1 MTEPDLFDSREFY
14 IDGQW
19 VAPTTT
25 NDALVIDPSTEAA
38 CAVIS
43 LGTATDADLA
53 VAAAKAALVDWSAT
67 QLEDRLGPLTRLLEL
82 YDDNADSL
90 ARSISVEMG
99 APITFARTSQVS
111 AGRDHIDATIKALRS
126 FRFEHPLDST
136 APEEMIRYEPIG
148 VCALITPWNW
158 PMNQLTLKVI
168 PALGVGCTVV
178 LKPPREAPLSSSL
191 FAELVDEASFP
202 PGVFNLV
209 NGSGTEIGAHLT
221 QHHDVDMV
229 SFTGST
235 TAGISI
241 TKAAA
246 ETVKRV
252 TLELGGKGANIIF
265 ADADDDAVRRGVEQ
279 CFDNTGQ
286 SCNAPTRMLVQ
297 RDRYDAAVA
306 TAARVANATEVGMA
320 SVEGNHLGPV
330 VSRQQWDQIQQLI
343 ISAID
348 EGATLVAGGPGRP
361 DGHDTGFFVKPT
373 VFADVSPA
381 MTIAREEAFGPVLAI
396 TLFDS
401 ETEAV
406 RIANDTVY
414 GLGNYV
420 QTTDARRARR
430 VARKLRSGMVEIN
443 GSVQSS
449 AAPFGGY
456 RQSGNGREGGTW
468 GIEEFLDV
476 KVVSGWPA
484 T

>member
-1 MTEPDLFDSREFY
+1 MTEPGLLDRREFY

-19 VAPTTT
+19 RAPATTD
-25 NDALVIDPSTEAA
+25 DALVIDPSTEAA

-53 VAAAKAALVDWSAT
+53 VAAARAALDGWSAT
-67 QLEDRLGPLTRLLEL
+67 PLEDRLAPLTRLLEL

-90 ARSISVEMG
+90 ARAMSVEMG
-99 APITFARTSQVS
+99 APITFARAGQVT
-111 AGRDHIDATIKALRS
+111 AGRGHIDATLAALRS
-126 FRFEHPLDST
+126 FRFEHPLDSG
-136 APEEMIRYEPIG
+136 APQEMVRHEPIG

-158 PMNQLTLKVI
+158 PMNQLTLKVV
-168 PALGVGCTVV
+168 PALGAGCTVV
-178 LKPPREAPLSSSL
+178 LKPPREAPLSSL
-191 FAELVDEASFP
+191 IFAELVDEAGFP

-209 NGSGTEIGAHLT
+209 NGSGTEVGARLT
-221 QHHDVDMV
+221 RHRDVDMV

-235 TAGISI
+235 AAGVSI

-246 ETVKRV
+246 DTVKRV

-265 ADADDDAVRRGVEQ
+265 ADADDGAVGRGVEQ

-297 RDRYDAAVA
+297 RDRYGAAVT
-306 TAARVANATEVGMA
+306 TAARVADTTEVGMA
-320 SVEGNHLGPV
+320 SVEGGHLGPV
-330 VSRQQWDQIQQLI
+330 VSRRQWDRIQRLI
-343 ISAID
+343 AGAID

-361 DGHDTGFFVKPT
+361 DGHGTGFFVRPT
-373 VFADVSPA
+373 VFADVTPA
-381 MTIAREEAFGPVLAI
+381 MTIAREEVFGPVLAI
-396 TLFDS
+396 MPFDS

-420 QTTDARRARR
+420 QTADPGRARR
-430 VARKLRSGMVEIN
+430 VARRLRSGMVEIN
-443 GSVQSS
+443 GAVQSS

-456 RQSGNGREGGTW
+456 RQSGNGREGGAW
-468 GIEEFLDV
+468 GIEEFLEV

-484 T
+484 A